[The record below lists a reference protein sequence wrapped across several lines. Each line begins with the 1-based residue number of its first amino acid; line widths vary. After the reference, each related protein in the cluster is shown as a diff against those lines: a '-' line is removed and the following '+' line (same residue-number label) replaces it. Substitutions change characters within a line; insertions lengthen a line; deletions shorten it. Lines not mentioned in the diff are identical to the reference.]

1 MSLLFLTVTR
11 LTTINENGIYTDLMR
26 KFRDEGHQVYVVA
39 PSERRFKKKTNL
51 KKESGVVILNVK
63 TLNIQKTN
71 VIEKGI
77 ATLLLERQFLF
88 AINKYF
94 KNIKFDIVVY
104 STPPITFTKVIQKI
118 KSRDNALTY
127 LLLKD
132 IFPQNAVDLDM
143 FKQNSLLHKY
153 FSKKEKEL
161 YAVSDFIGCM
171 SPANVKYIL
180 EHNPEIKPE
189 CIEVNPNSI
198 ELINSK
204 KDKASRELIRKE
216 RELPLDK
223 TIFIYGGNLGK
234 PQGID
239 FLIETIEASTHLSNS
254 YIVVIGSGTEYPR
267 IKKWFETVAPKN
279 AKLLEG
285 LPKDDYDNLVSACDM
300 GLIFLDP
307 RFTIPNYPSRLLSYL
322 ENSMSVIT
330 ATDPNTDI
338 GTIATENG
346 YGLKCLSGDIE
357 TMKKHIQYCCES
369 PEKVKE
375 MGQKGYEF
383 LKNNYTVQHSYDI
396 IMKHFNKNP

>member
-1 MSLLFLTVTR
+1 MNILFLTITR
-11 LTTINENGIYTDLMR
+11 FNSIEKENGIYIDLMR
-26 KFRDEGHQVYVVA
+26 KFRDEGHQVFVLA
-39 PSERRFKKKTNL
+39 PTERRYKKETNL
-51 KKESGVVILNVK
+51 EKESGAVILNVK

-71 VIEKGI
+71 VIEKGL
-77 ATLLLERQFLF
+77 ATLLLEPQFLF

-94 KNIKFDIVVY
+94 KNIKFDLVVY

-118 KSRDNALTY
+118 KARDQALTY

-132 IFPQNAVDLDM
+132 IFPQNAVDLGM
-143 FKQNSLLHKY
+143 IKQNSLLHKFFY
-153 FSKKEKEL
+153 KKEKEL

-180 EHNPEIKPE
+180 EHNPEINPE
-189 CIEVNPNSI
+189 CVEVNPNSI

-204 KDKASRELIRKE
+204 KDNTSIEHIRKE
-216 RELPLDK
+216 HALPQEK
-223 TIFIYGGNLGK
+223 IIFIYGGNLGIS
-234 PQGID
+234 QGID
-239 FLIETIEASTHLSNS
+239 FLIETIEASIHISNAFF
-254 YIVVIGSGTEYPR
+254 VVIGSGTEYPR

-285 LPKDDYDNLVSACDM
+285 LPKDDYDNLVSACDV

-322 ENSMSVIT
+322 EFSMPVIT

-338 GTIATENG
+338 GTIAEENG

-357 TMKKHIQYCCES
+357 TMKQHILFCCEN
-369 PEKVKE
+369 PDKVKE

-396 IMKHFNKNP
+396 IMKHFQK